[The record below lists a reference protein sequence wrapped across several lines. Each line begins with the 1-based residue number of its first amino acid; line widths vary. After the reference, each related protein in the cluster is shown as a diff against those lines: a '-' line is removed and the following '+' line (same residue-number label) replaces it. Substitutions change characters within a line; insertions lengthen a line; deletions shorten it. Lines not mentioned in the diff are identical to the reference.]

1 MSSNIALDDL
11 KISQLE
17 KGKKSF
23 EYYRIGETPLLPI
36 HLPVGVVRGEK
47 DGPTVCVVAGE
58 HPCEYPGIDAAI
70 RIFNEITP
78 EKLRGTLIVVPV
90 VNVVG
95 FDRATPYVCPL
106 DNLNMAFQYPGD
118 KTGTFSK
125 VNAYYLEKV
134 VQQANYFITLHGGEA
149 TELLIPYG
157 IYFRT
162 GVDKVDRESKAM
174 MVAFDIE
181 YNEERGAQGY
191 SSGQVSISLES
202 GALFIEAPK
211 AGIPAMVAEVGSGW
225 GACDERDVTAQV
237 KGVMNVLKH
246 LKMIDGSPVVEFPEK
261 KVFNDVAE
269 LRVTR
274 GGLYYPTVKLKDPVK
289 QGQAIAYVKNI
300 RGEIVETIKTPTD
313 GFVQLYV
320 PKHVV
325 NTGDMVFLIG
335 KNLHQFK

>member
-1 MSSNIALDDL
+1 MNGIPLDDL
-11 KISQLE
+11 KVSQLE

-36 HLPVGVVRGEK
+36 QLPVGIIRGTM

-70 RIFNEITP
+70 RIFSEITP

-125 VNAYYLEKV
+125 VSAYYLEKLV
-134 VQQANYFITLHGGEA
+134 HQSNYFITLHGGEA
-149 TELLIPYG
+149 TELLIAYG
-157 IYFRT
+157 IYFKT
-162 GVDKVDRESKAM
+162 GVEKVDRESKAM
-174 MVAFDIE
+174 MEAFDIE
-181 YNEERGAQGY
+181 YNEERGVQGY
-191 SSGQVSISLES
+191 SSGKVSISLES
-202 GALFIEAPK
+202 GALFIDAPK

-225 GACDERDVTAQV
+225 GACDDDDVAAHF

-246 LKMIDGSPVVEFPEK
+246 LGMIDGRPVIKFPKK
-261 KVFNDVAE
+261 KVFNDVSE

-274 GGLYYPTVKLKDPVK
+274 GGLYYPTVKLKETVK
-289 QGQAIAYVKNI
+289 EGQRIGYVKNI
-300 RGEIVETIKTPTD
+300 RGEIVETITTPTN
-313 GFVQLYV
+313 GFVQLTV

-335 KNLHQFK
+335 KNVRELE